1 MNNTPANPQNPALPR
16 RLFEGDKVIWT
27 VVFALSMFSVLI
39 VYSATGTL
47 AFKKM
52 GGDTEYYLLKHTI
65 LVILSLVAMWVCHQI
80 DYRYYSRISRY
91 ALLVSV
97 PLLIFTWLYGDTY
110 NEATRWIT
118 IPYLN
123 QSFQPSDFAKLA
135 LIANV
140 ASMLSKRQQSIRQ
153 FQRTILPILI
163 WCGVICGLIGLSNL
177 SDSLILF
184 STCMLLMFIGRV
196 PKRYFAALLLV
207 GVLAGIFA
215 IKVGQRGET
224 AKSRISAFL
233 DPEKVP
239 FQAEQSFI
247 AIAKGGVLGQGPG
260 HSEQRNFLPHPYSD
274 FIFAVVIEEYGLVGA
289 IGVISLYLTFLYR
302 GMLSVARSE
311 NAFGGLLAAGLTFSL
326 VIQAMI
332 NMGVAVGVLPITGLP
347 LPMLSMGGTSL
358 LVTGIS
364 IGVILSVSRSERLD
378 HAKNA

>member
-1 MNNTPANPQNPALPR
+1 MNNTPANPPNISLPR
-16 RLFEGDKVIWT
+16 RFFEGDRVIWS

-80 DYRYYSRISRY
+80 DYRYYSRLSRY

-110 NEATRWIT
+110 NDATRWIV

-177 SDSLILF
+177 SDSVILF
-184 STCMLLMFIGRV
+184 ATCMLLMFIGRV
-196 PKRYFAALLLV
+196 PKRYLAALVLV
-207 GVLAGIFA
+207 GVLAGVFA

-233 DPEKVP
+233 DPDKVP

-247 AIAKGGVLGQGPG
+247 AIAKGGILGQGPG

-274 FIFAVVIEEYGLVGA
+274 FIFAVVIEEYGLIGA
-289 IGVISLYLTFLYR
+289 IGVIALYLTFLYR
-302 GMLSVARSE
+302 GMMSVANSE
-311 NAFGGLLAAGLTFSL
+311 SAFGGLLAAGLTFSL

-332 NMGVAVGVLPITGLP
+332 NMGVAVGILPITGLP